1 MTTIPLHTGPAR
13 IGPLE
18 ALRHGLIL
26 AYRGMLKSRRDPM
39 QFVDVFVGPV
49 ATLVVFLYAF
59 GGSVAGSTATYVQ
72 LLVPG
77 LMVQNILLAS
87 LFAGVALNVDA
98 NKNVFDRFR
107 SMPIGRSA
115 PLVGAVLATT
125 VRYLIAL
132 LVLLVAG
139 TILGFRLHTGVLPVV
154 FGFVLMIC
162 AGLCLCWLPV
172 FVGMLARSPS
182 TVQAILVAVVMPLVF
197 GSSVFLPTNSLPG
210 WLHAWSLVSPVSL
223 LTDAMRGL
231 LDGGPVAVPLV
242 GGVAW
247 LVAVVA
253 VFCPLAMR
261 AYRIRAGR

>member
-1 MTTIPLHTGPAR
+1 VSGVTTIPLHTGPVR

-18 ALRHGLIL
+18 ALRHDLIL
-26 AYRGMLKSRRDPM
+26 AHRGTLKSRRDPM

-49 ATLVVFLYAF
+49 ATLVVFLYTF

-98 NKNVFDRFR
+98 NRNVVDRFR
-107 SMPIGRSA
+107 GMPIGRSA

-125 VRYLIAL
+125 VRSLI
-132 LVLLVAG
+132 VLLVAG

-197 GSSVFLPTNSLPG
+197 GSSVFVPTNKLPG
-210 WLHAWSLVSPVSL
+210 WLHAWS
-223 LTDAMRGL
+223 
-231 LDGGPVAVPLV
+231 
-242 GGVAW
+242 
-247 LVAVVA
+247 
-253 VFCPLAMR
+253 LAMR